1 MVHRRNKSI
10 SRGFSEKHDISDT
23 IFWLFLV
30 VVVAAVVG
38 GGGGICNTVFFQ
50 TCDKQL
56 VLV

>member
-1 MVHRRNKSI
+1 MVHVRNKSI
-10 SRGFSEKHDISDT
+10 SRGFGEKHDIFDT

-30 VVVAAVVG
+30 VVVIG
-38 GGGGICNTVFFQ
+38 GGGVCNTVFFQ